1 MNLNKMPNENEN
13 QYIWRLCSAKD
24 SGLLDLSWSEL
35 ANIFNKEL
43 LDNDIEY
50 NESTYRKKYQQAKT
64 FYEDVF
70 SKMISNEYNEELMA
84 QKRELQRAKIAFRD
98 ERNAWQ
104 KQNYIDARVESK
116 LDLLEEKLSEI
127 GKVNFVPIK
136 NNNYVI
142 YSDNDI
148 VCCLSDLHIG
158 QTFSS
163 NFGEYNTDIARQR
176 LFKYLN
182 EIISIGK
189 RHRSQNIY
197 VELLGDEISGNIH
210 KSIQVTNRENVIE
223 QIKIASEYISNFCYE
238 LSKYFSNVY
247 VVSVAGNHSRLVDNK
262 NDAMHDERLD
272 TLITW
277 IVEQTTKHIDNITV
291 LNDSNLDSGIS
302 VIKIRGNT
310 FVGVHGDLDS
320 HNKSKVSDLVM
331 MLGFFPTAILNGHRH
346 FPAFT
351 EVNGVKLIQCGSLSG
366 SGDDYTVEKRLSG
379 KPSQTVL
386 ICNDKGIE
394 CIYNVELDE
403 VI

>member
-1 MNLNKMPNENEN
+1 MNLNKMPNENDN

-24 SGLLDLSWSEL
+24 SGLLDLSWNEL
-35 ANIFNKEL
+35 ADIFNKEL
-43 LDNDIEY
+43 LDDDIGY
-50 NESTYRKKYQQAKT
+50 NESTYRKKYQQAKM

-70 SKMISNEYNEELMA
+70 SKMVSNQYNEELMV
-84 QKRELQRAKIAFRD
+84 QKRELERAKIAFRD

-104 KQNYIDARVESK
+104 RQNYLDARAESK

-127 GKVNFVPIK
+127 GKLNFAPTYNK
-136 NNNYVI
+136 DYEM
-142 YSDNDI
+142 SDNDI
-148 VCCLSDLHIG
+148 ICCLSDLHIG

-163 NFGEYNTDIARQR
+163 NFGAYNTDIARQR
-176 LFKYLN
+176 LSKYLN

-189 RHRSQNIY
+189 RHRSQDVY

-223 QIKIASEYISNFCYE
+223 QIKIASEYIANFCYE
-238 LSKYFSNVY
+238 LSKHFNNVY
-247 VVSVAGNHSRLVDNK
+247 VVSVAGNHSRVVDNK
-262 NDAMHDERLD
+262 DDAMHDERLD

-302 VIKIRGNT
+302 VVKIRGNT
-310 FVGVHGDLDS
+310 FIGVHGDLDS

-331 MLGFFPTAILNGHRH
+331 MLGFFPTAILNGHKH
-346 FPAFT
+346 FPALS
-351 EVNGVKLIQCGSLSG
+351 EVNGIKLIQCGSLAG
-366 SGDDYTVEKRLSG
+366 SGDDYTIEKRLSG

-386 ICNDKGIE
+386 ICNNKGIK

>member
-1 MNLNKMPNENEN
+1 MNLNKMPNENDN

-24 SGLLDLSWSEL
+24 SGLLDLSWNEL
-35 ANIFNKEL
+35 ADIFNKEL
-43 LDNDIEY
+43 LDDDIEY
-50 NESTYRKKYQQAKT
+50 NESTYRKKYQQAKM

-70 SKMISNEYNEELMA
+70 SKMVSNQYAEELMV
-84 QKRELQRAKIAFRD
+84 QKRELERAKIAFRD

-104 KQNYIDARVESK
+104 RQNYLDARAESK

-127 GKVNFVPIK
+127 GKLNFAPTYNK
-136 NNNYVI
+136 DYVI
-142 YSDNDI
+142 SDNDI
-148 VCCLSDLHIG
+148 ICCLSDLHIG

-163 NFGEYNTDIARQR
+163 NFGAYNTDIALQR
-176 LFKYLN
+176 LSKYLN

-189 RHRSQNIY
+189 RHRSQDVY

-238 LSKYFSNVY
+238 LSKYFSDVY

-302 VIKIRGNT
+302 VVKIRGNT

-331 MLGFFPTAILNGHRH
+331 MLGFFPTAILNGHKH
-346 FPAFT
+346 FPALS
-351 EVNGVKLIQCGSLSG
+351 EVNGVKLIQCGSLAG
-366 SGDDYTVEKRLSG
+366 SGDDYTIEKRLSG

-386 ICNDKGIE
+386 ICNNKGIE

>member
-1 MNLNKMPNENEN
+1 MNLNKMPNENDN
-13 QYIWRLCSAKD
+13 QYIWRVCSAKD
-24 SGLLDLSWSEL
+24 SGLLDLSWNEL
-35 ANIFNKEL
+35 ADIFNKEL
-43 LDNDIEY
+43 LDDDIGY
-50 NESTYRKKYQQAKT
+50 NESTYRKKYQQAKM

-70 SKMISNEYNEELMA
+70 SKMVSNQYNEELMV
-84 QKRELQRAKIAFRD
+84 QKRELERAKIAFRD

-104 KQNYIDARVESK
+104 RQNYLDARAESK

-127 GKVNFVPIK
+127 GKLNFAPTYNK
-136 NNNYVI
+136 DYEM
-142 YSDNDI
+142 SDNDI
-148 VCCLSDLHIG
+148 ICCLSDLHIG

-163 NFGEYNTDIARQR
+163 NFGAYNTDIALQR
-176 LFKYLN
+176 LYKYLDN
-182 EIISIGK
+182 IISIGT
-189 RHRSQNIY
+189 RHCSQDIY

-223 QIKIASEYISNFCYE
+223 QIKIASEYIANFCYE
-238 LSKYFSNVY
+238 LSKHFNNVY

-262 NDAMHDERLD
+262 DDAMHDERLD

-291 LNDSNLDSGIS
+291 LNDSNLDRGIS
-302 VIKIRGNT
+302 VVKIRGNT

-331 MLGFFPTAILNGHRH
+331 MLGFFPTAILNGHKH
-346 FPAFT
+346 FPALS
-351 EVNGVKLIQCGSLSG
+351 EVNGIKLIQCGSLAG
-366 SGDDYTVEKRLSG
+366 SGDDYTIEKRLSG

-386 ICNDKGIE
+386 ICNNKGIE